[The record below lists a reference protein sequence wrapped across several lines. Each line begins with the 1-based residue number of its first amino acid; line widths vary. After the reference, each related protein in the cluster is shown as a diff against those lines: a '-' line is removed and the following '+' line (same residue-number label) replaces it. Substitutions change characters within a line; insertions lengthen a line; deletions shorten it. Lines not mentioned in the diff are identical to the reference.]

1 VSRRGLGRRRER
13 KRDEEAAAARVG
25 RLEPDA
31 PVRPLDDQAAAGV
44 LMWVPMSLAGGCVRM
59 ARPHLNMSPRSH
71 RLHQSERAIPPARLA
86 ANALIVETTL

>member
-1 VSRRGLGRRRER
+1 LRVHADVQNTALAALLVSSDPALYTSYPGG
-13 KRDEEAAAARVG
+13 G
-25 RLEPDA
+25 S
-31 PVRPLDDQAAAGV
+31 PLDDQAAAGV